1 MKVNFRIE
9 KKHPKD
15 TSSNIRLDFTYNG
28 KRFRKFIGIKVL
40 NHHWNIN
47 KQRLKASCGDA
58 LVVNKRLE
66 ILSKKV
72 IDIYYDLLN
81 NNQPISNSILSEKLN
96 ESIKGVSS
104 CQSFF
109 EYCEIF
115 LSNSEKTKKPSTVDG
130 YRYSIDSLR
139 KFEKH
144 SKRKLDWDN
153 LDMKFYKEYQVFQY
167 TVLENNPNLFG
178 RRIIDLKNFYLEKKS
193 QYTSDGK
200 YLAVITKNGLWIK
213 DEIDN
218 KIYIINSSEIK
229 DHFLINNFITEFN
242 DNYEVIRNLQSKKI
256 DIKEKI
262 WSIYNAKIYNNN
274 DYEIKELLEIK
285 TNFDYKRIKTL
296 YSNLSS
302 LSILQLFELKN
313 NYKKLNYSLTEVN
326 LQILK
331 ILAYPMYLVL
341 ITIMSALIMFKI
353 KRLDNTTLKIS
364 LGLFISVII
373 YYINNFFLVM
383 GSTERIPLIFA
394 IFIPLILLGLLN
406 SYMVYRINEK

>member
-1 MKVNFRIE
+1 MLSLVFILNLLSELEFFKDIEVGVNFTLLLSLLNSPSMIFE
-9 KKHPKD
+9 MFPFIFLLTTQFFFIKLFNNNELEVFKYSGLKN
-15 TSSNIRLDFTYNG
+15 SNIL
-28 KRFRKFIGIKVL
+28 
-40 NHHWNIN
+40 W
-47 KQRLKASCGDA
+47 
-58 LVVNKRLE
+58 
-66 ILSKKV
+66 ILS
-72 IDIYYDLLN
+72 LL
-81 NNQPISNSILSEKLN
+81 SFSMSI
-96 ESIKGVSS
+96 IIII
-104 CQSFF
+104 
-109 EYCEIF
+109 IF
-115 LSNSEKTKKPSTVDG
+115 YNFSAN
-130 YRYSIDSLR
+130 
-139 KFEKH
+139 F
-144 SKRKLDWDN
+144 
-153 LDMKFYKEYQVFQY
+153 
-167 TVLENNPNLFG
+167 
-178 RRIIDLKNFYLEKKS
+178 KNFYLEKKS

-242 DNYEVIRNLQSKKI
+242 DNYEVIRNIQSKKI

-274 DYEIKELLEIK
+274 DYEIKEFLEIK

-331 ILAYPMYLVL
+331 ILAYPIYLVL
-341 ITIMSALIMFKI
+341 ITIMSALIMLKI